1 MTEKIIFLLFSLQ
14 KNWLLIDPNAQK
26 VPGISFK
33 QIIFNKMRFHV
44 YPLDYSFKFEAP
56 VRTAPHRTRD
66 FRFFWR
72 TAPHYGIQNLSGH
85 RTAPAFLKAKPAPHR
100 TAPGEFWKIW
110 NPA

>member
-66 FRFFWR
+66 FRLFSR
-72 TAPHYGIQNLSGH
+72 TAPH
-85 RTAPAFLKAKPAPHR
+85 RTGVF
-100 TAPGEFWKIW
+100 KI
-110 NPA
+110 